1 MENDIGF
8 KLETSV
14 NHFFQLCK
22 SIHGEDLSGINLAK
36 FLEYGTTNSKNMA
49 IQEYGFSRIA
59 SIQLLKNYS
68 NYLKFDEND
77 ELQSIDLKNIIKNS
91 DEDILLNREAKWL
104 T

>member
-1 MENDIGF
+1 
-8 KLETSV
+8 
-14 NHFFQLCK
+14 
-22 SIHGEDLSGINLAK
+22 
-36 FLEYGTTNSKNMA
+36 MA

-68 NYLKFDEND
+68 DYLKFDEND
-77 ELQSIDLKNIIKNS
+77 ELQSIDLKSIIKNS